1 MSHLYLCGWL
11 KKKDEEEDRK
21 CFKSLVVM
29 SNDDIDS
36 GVCAR
41 VFVSIKKKRVWSKF
55 RNDDDDVKHTH
66 RHTFKIRRDKL

>member
-29 SNDDIDS
+29 GNDDIDS
-36 GVCAR
+36 GVRAR
-41 VFVSIKKKRVWSKF
+41 VFVSIKKNAWSKF
-55 RNDDDDVKHTH
+55 RNDDDVKHTH
-66 RHTFKIRRDKL
+66 THTFKIRRDKL